1 MINKFDIQKLRELD
15 ILQVADLLGMGLRN
29 KRALCIHH
37 DDHHPSLAFNV
48 RKNTCHCY
56 SCGFSADTIGLVRER
71 LNLGF
76 SEACHWLADHFDV
89 YIGDDRYG
97 NSAKYGNSAR
107 YADKC
112 ADKKVLTASDRRMA
126 SLRAHF
132 AETHVS
138 HGHLAESSF
147 SGERNRECPSSAYVA
162 PSAVDVE
169 FYQQMFRQMHLS
181 ESGQR
186 FLFEERLLS
195 PEALKVCQIVST
207 EQSVCMARV
216 GRGVFD
222 GPSLIFPYFDQE
234 GRLVSVQSR
243 YLGKPKSESS
253 FDMEKVSIDEVK
265 PDEVK
270 PDDVKPK
277 EIPRFKFAPGSHRM
291 IYGLDRLKD
300 YPPGEPLLITEG
312 PSDCWTALTLGFHAI
327 AIPSATL
334 FDRRFQGLLAGR
346 NLHIFPDQD
355 EAGLSLYFELKKAL
369 PSLVYHQLP
378 EGCKDLSEYYL
389 KLRRSEGMTLE
400 EAKAKVQ
407 SSVSV

>member
-76 SEACHWLADHFDV
+76 SEACRWLADHFDV
-89 YIGDDRYG
+89 YI
-97 NSAKYGNSAR
+97 
-107 YADKC
+107 ADEHRDTHRK
-112 ADKKVLTASDRRMA
+112 DVKKAVTASERRMA

-138 HGHLAESSF
+138 HGH
-147 SGERNRECPSSAYVA
+147 PSSAYVA

-181 ESGQR
+181 ESGRR

-195 PEALKVCQIVST
+195 PEALKACHIVST

-243 YLGKPKSESS
+243 YLGKKRPESS
-253 FDMEKVSIDEVK
+253 FDMNKVSLDEA
-265 PDEVK
+265 
-270 PDDVKPK
+270 KPK

-334 FDRRFQGLLAGR
+334 FDRSFQALLTGR

-355 EAGLSLYFELKKAL
+355 EAGLSLYFELKQAL

-407 SSVSV
+407 GSVSV

>member
-1 MINKFDIQKLRELD
+1 MIQKYDIQKLRELD

-48 RKNTCHCY
+48 KKNTCHCY
-56 SCGFSADTIGLVRER
+56 SCGFSADTIALVRER

-97 NSAKYGNSAR
+97 NSAR

-112 ADKKVLTASDRRMA
+112 ADKKVLTASDRRLA

-138 HGHLAESSF
+138 HGHLAESFS

-162 PSAVDVE
+162 PSSVDVE

-181 ESGQR
+181 ESGRR

-253 FDMEKVSIDEVK
+253 SDMDKVSFDE
-265 PDEVK
+265 
-270 PDDVKPK
+270 VKPK

-300 YPPGEPLLITEG
+300 YPPDEPLLITEG

-389 KLRRSEGMTLE
+389 KLRRSDGMTLE

>member
-48 RKNTCHCY
+48 KKNTCHCY
-56 SCGFSADTIGLVRER
+56 SCGFSADTIALVRER

-89 YIGDDRYG
+89 YIGDE
-97 NSAKYGNSAR
+97 KYGNSAR

-138 HGHLAESSF
+138 HGHLAESFS
-147 SGERNRECPSSAYVA
+147 SGERNRECPLSAYVA
-162 PSAVDVE
+162 TASVDVE

-195 PEALKVCQIVST
+195 PEALKVC
-207 EQSVCMARV
+207 
-216 GRGVFD
+216 
-222 GPSLIFPYFDQE
+222 
-234 GRLVSVQSR
+234 
-243 YLGKPKSESS
+243 
-253 FDMEKVSIDEVK
+253 
-265 PDEVK
+265 
-270 PDDVKPK
+270 
-277 EIPRFKFAPGSHRM
+277 
-291 IYGLDRLKD
+291 
-300 YPPGEPLLITEG
+300 
-312 PSDCWTALTLGFHAI
+312 
-327 AIPSATL
+327 
-334 FDRRFQGLLAGR
+334 
-346 NLHIFPDQD
+346 
-355 EAGLSLYFELKKAL
+355 
-369 PSLVYHQLP
+369 
-378 EGCKDLSEYYL
+378 
-389 KLRRSEGMTLE
+389 
-400 EAKAKVQ
+400 
-407 SSVSV
+407 

>member
-48 RKNTCHCY
+48 KKNTCHCY

-76 SEACHWLADHFDV
+76 SEACRWLADHFDV
-89 YIGDDRYG
+89 YIGDE
-97 NSAKYGNSAR
+97 KYGNSAR
-107 YADKC
+107 YTDKS

-126 SLRAHF
+126 ALRAHF

-138 HGHLAESSF
+138 HGH
-147 SGERNRECPSSAYVA
+147 VA
-162 PSAVDVE
+162 PSSVDVE

-243 YLGKPKSESS
+243 YL
-253 FDMEKVSIDEVK
+253 EKK
-265 PDEVK
+265 
-270 PDDVKPK
+270 K

-291 IYGLDRLKD
+291 IYGFDRLKD
-300 YPPGEPLLITEG
+300 YSPDEPLLITEG
-312 PSDCWTALTLGFHAI
+312 PSDCWTALTLGIHAI

-369 PSLVYHQLP
+369 SSLVYHQLP

>member
-1 MINKFDIQKLRELD
+1 MIQKYDIQKLRELD

-76 SEACHWLADHFDV
+76 SEACRWLADHFDV
-89 YIGDDRYG
+89 YI
-97 NSAKYGNSAR
+97 
-107 YADKC
+107 ADEHRDTHRK
-112 ADKKVLTASDRRMA
+112 DVKKAVTASDRRLA

-138 HGHLAESSF
+138 HGH
-147 SGERNRECPSSAYVA
+147 PSSAYVA
-162 PSAVDVE
+162 PSSVDVE

-195 PEALKVCQIVST
+195 PEALKVCHIVST

-243 YLGKPKSESS
+243 YLGKKKSELS
-253 FDMEKVSIDEVK
+253 FDMNKVSLDEA
-265 PDEVK
+265 
-270 PDDVKPK
+270 KPK

-369 PSLVYHQLP
+369 PSLVYHHLP

-389 KLRRSEGMTLE
+389 MLRRSEGMTLE

-407 SSVSV
+407 SSVNV

>member
-1 MINKFDIQKLRELD
+1 MIQKYDIQKLRELD

-76 SEACHWLADHFDV
+76 SEACRWLADHFDV
-89 YIGDDRYG
+89 YI
-97 NSAKYGNSAR
+97 
-107 YADKC
+107 ADEHRDTHRK
-112 ADKKVLTASDRRMA
+112 DVKKAVTASERRMA

-138 HGHLAESSF
+138 HGH
-147 SGERNRECPSSAYVA
+147 PSSAYVA

-181 ESGQR
+181 ESGRR

-243 YLGKPKSESS
+243 YLGKKRPESS
-253 FDMEKVSIDEVK
+253 FDMNKVSLDEA
-265 PDEVK
+265 
-270 PDDVKPK
+270 KPK

-334 FDRRFQGLLAGR
+334 FDRSFQALLTGR

-355 EAGLSLYFELKKAL
+355 EAGLSLYFELKQAL

-407 SSVSV
+407 SSVSI

>member
-48 RKNTCHCY
+48 KKNTCHCY

-76 SEACHWLADHFDV
+76 SEACRWLADHFDV
-89 YIGDDRYG
+89 YIADDRYG
-97 NSAKYGNSAR
+97 NSAQYTEKS
-107 YADKC
+107 
-112 ADKKVLTASDRRMA
+112 ADKKLLTASDRRMA

-138 HGHLAESSF
+138 HG
-147 SGERNRECPSSAYVA
+147 YVA
-162 PSAVDVE
+162 PSSVDVE

-181 ESGQR
+181 ESGRR

-253 FDMEKVSIDEVK
+253 SDMDKVSFDE
-265 PDEVK
+265 
-270 PDDVKPK
+270 VKPK

-300 YPPGEPLLITEG
+300 YPSDEPLLITEG
-312 PSDCWTALTLGFHAI
+312 PSDCWTALTLGIHAI

-334 FDRRFQGLLAGR
+334 FDHRFQGLLAGR

>member
-48 RKNTCHCY
+48 KKNTCHCY

-76 SEACHWLADHFDV
+76 SEACRWLADHFDV
-89 YIGDDRYG
+89 YIGDE
-97 NSAKYGNSAR
+97 KYGNSAR
-107 YADKC
+107 YTDKS

-138 HGHLAESSF
+138 HGHVASS
-147 SGERNRECPSSAYVA
+147 S
-162 PSAVDVE
+162 VDVE

-243 YLGKPKSESS
+243 YL
-253 FDMEKVSIDEVK
+253 EKK
-265 PDEVK
+265 
-270 PDDVKPK
+270 K

-291 IYGLDRLKD
+291 IYGFDRLKD
-300 YPPGEPLLITEG
+300 YSPDEPLLITEG
-312 PSDCWTALTLGFHAI
+312 PSDCWTALTLGIHAI

-369 PSLVYHQLP
+369 SSLVYHQLP

-400 EAKAKVQ
+400 EAKAKGQ
-407 SSVSV
+407 GCVSI

>member
-48 RKNTCHCY
+48 KKNTCHCY
-56 SCGFSADTIGLVRER
+56 SCGFSADTIALVRER

-89 YIGDDRYG
+89 YIGDE
-97 NSAKYGNSAR
+97 KYGNSAR
-107 YADKC
+107 YTEKS
-112 ADKKVLTASDRRMA
+112 ADKKLLTASDRRMA

-138 HGHLAESSF
+138 HGHVASS
-147 SGERNRECPSSAYVA
+147 S
-162 PSAVDVE
+162 VDVE

-186 FLFEERLLS
+186 FLFEDRLLS

-243 YLGKPKSESS
+243 YLGKKRPESS
-253 FDMEKVSIDEVK
+253 FDMNKASLDEA
-265 PDEVK
+265 
-270 PDDVKPK
+270 KPK

-300 YPPGEPLLITEG
+300 YPPDEPLLITEG
-312 PSDCWTALTLGFHAI
+312 PSDCWTALTLAFM
-327 AIPSATL
+327 P
-334 FDRRFQGLLAGR
+334 
-346 NLHIFPDQD
+346 
-355 EAGLSLYFELKKAL
+355 
-369 PSLVYHQLP
+369 
-378 EGCKDLSEYYL
+378 
-389 KLRRSEGMTLE
+389 
-400 EAKAKVQ
+400 
-407 SSVSV
+407 

>member
-1 MINKFDIQKLRELD
+1 MIQKYDIQKLRELD

-48 RKNTCHCY
+48 KKNTCHCY

-97 NSAKYGNSAR
+97 NSAKYGKSVKYGNSAR

-112 ADKKVLTASDRRMA
+112 ADNKVLTASDRRMA

-132 AETHVS
+132 AGTHVS
-138 HGHLAESSF
+138 HGH
-147 SGERNRECPSSAYVA
+147 VA

-181 ESGQR
+181 ESGRR

-195 PEALKVCQIVST
+195 SEALKVCQIVST

-234 GRLVSVQSR
+234 GRLISVQSR
-243 YLGKPKSESS
+243 YLGKKKSESS
-253 FDMEKVSIDEVK
+253 SDMDKVSLDEA
-265 PDEVK
+265 K

-312 PSDCWTALTLGFHAI
+312 PSDCWTALTLGIHAI

>member
-1 MINKFDIQKLRELD
+1 MIDKYNIQKLHELD

-48 RKNTCHCY
+48 KKNTCHCY

-138 HGHLAESSF
+138 HGHVASS
-147 SGERNRECPSSAYVA
+147 S
-162 PSAVDVE
+162 VDVE

-195 PEALKVCQIVST
+195 SEALKVCQIVST

-265 PDEVK
+265 P
-270 PDDVKPK
+270 K

-300 YPPGEPLLITEG
+300 YPPDEPLLITEG
-312 PSDCWTALTLGFHAI
+312 PSDCWTALTLGIHAI

-400 EAKAKVQ
+400 EAKVKTQ
-407 SSVSV
+407 GCVSV

>member
-76 SEACHWLADHFDV
+76 SEACRWLADHFDV
-89 YIGDDRYG
+89 YI
-97 NSAKYGNSAR
+97 
-107 YADKC
+107 ADEHRDTHRK
-112 ADKKVLTASDRRMA
+112 DVKKVVTASDRRMA

-138 HGHLAESSF
+138 HGH
-147 SGERNRECPSSAYVA
+147 PSSAYVA
-162 PSAVDVE
+162 KASVDVE

-195 PEALKVCQIVST
+195 PEALKVCHIVST

-243 YLGKPKSESS
+243 YLGKKRPESS
-253 FDMEKVSIDEVK
+253 FDMNKVSLDEA
-265 PDEVK
+265 
-270 PDDVKPK
+270 KPK

-334 FDRRFQGLLAGR
+334 FDRSFQALLAGR

-400 EAKAKVQ
+400 EARAKVL
-407 SSVSV
+407 SSVSI

>member
-1 MINKFDIQKLRELD
+1 MIQKYDIQKLRELD

-56 SCGFSADTIGLVRER
+56 SCGFSADTIALVRER

-89 YIGDDRYG
+89 YIGDE
-97 NSAKYGNSAR
+97 KYGNSAR

-138 HGHLAESSF
+138 HGH
-147 SGERNRECPSSAYVA
+147 PSSAYVA
-162 PSAVDVE
+162 PSSVDVE

-234 GRLVSVQSR
+234 GRLFSVQSR

-253 FDMEKVSIDEVK
+253 FDMEKVSIDE
-265 PDEVK
+265 
-270 PDDVKPK
+270 VKPK

-300 YPPGEPLLITEG
+300 YPPDEPLLITEG
-312 PSDCWTALTLGFHAI
+312 PSDCWTALTLGIHAI

-355 EAGLSLYFELKKAL
+355 EAGLSLYFELKKVL

-400 EAKAKVQ
+400 EAKVKVQ

>member
-48 RKNTCHCY
+48 KKNTCHCY

-97 NSAKYGNSAR
+97 NSAR
-107 YADKC
+107 YTEKS
-112 ADKKVLTASDRRMA
+112 ADKKLLTASDRRMA

-138 HGHLAESSF
+138 HGH
-147 SGERNRECPSSAYVA
+147 VA
-162 PSAVDVE
+162 PSSVDVE

-181 ESGQR
+181 ESGRR

-243 YLGKPKSESS
+243 YLGKKRPESS
-253 FDMEKVSIDEVK
+253 FDMNKASLDEA
-265 PDEVK
+265 
-270 PDDVKPK
+270 KPK

-300 YPPGEPLLITEG
+300 YPPDEPLLITEG
-312 PSDCWTALTLGFHAI
+312 PSDCWTALTLGIHAI

>member
-76 SEACHWLADHFDV
+76 SEACRWLADHFDV
-89 YIGDDRYG
+89 YI
-97 NSAKYGNSAR
+97 
-107 YADKC
+107 ADEHRDTHRK
-112 ADKKVLTASDRRMA
+112 DVKKAVTASDRRMA

-138 HGHLAESSF
+138 HG
-147 SGERNRECPSSAYVA
+147 CPSSAYVA

-181 ESGQR
+181 ESGRR

-195 PEALKVCQIVST
+195 PEALKVCHIVST

-216 GRGVFD
+216 GCGVFD

-243 YLGKPKSESS
+243 YLGKKRPESS
-253 FDMEKVSIDEVK
+253 FDMNKVSLDEA
-265 PDEVK
+265 
-270 PDDVKPK
+270 KPK

-355 EAGLSLYFELKKAL
+355 EVGLSLYFELKKAL

-389 KLRRSEGMTLE
+389 MLRRSEGMTLE

>member
-48 RKNTCHCY
+48 KKNTCHCY

-76 SEACHWLADHFDV
+76 SEACRWLADHFDV
-89 YIGDDRYG
+89 YI
-97 NSAKYGNSAR
+97 
-107 YADKC
+107 ADEHRDTHRK
-112 ADKKVLTASDRRMA
+112 DVKKAVTASERRMA

-138 HGHLAESSF
+138 HGHLAESFS
-147 SGERNRECPSSAYVA
+147 SGEKNGRCQSSVYVA
-162 PSAVDVE
+162 KASVDVE

-181 ESGQR
+181 ESGRR

-243 YLGKPKSESS
+243 YLGKKSPELS
-253 FDMEKVSIDEVK
+253 FDMNKVSLDEA
-265 PDEVK
+265 
-270 PDDVKPK
+270 KPK

-300 YPPGEPLLITEG
+300 YPPGEPLLVTEG
-312 PSDCWTALTLGFHAI
+312 PSDCWTALTLGIHAI

-407 SSVSV
+407 GSVSV

>member
-1 MINKFDIQKLRELD
+1 MIDKYNIQKLRELD

-48 RKNTCHCY
+48 KKNTCHCY

-76 SEACHWLADHFDV
+76 NEACHWLADHFDV

-97 NSAKYGNSAR
+97 NSAR
-107 YADKC
+107 YAEKS

-126 SLRAHF
+126 SLREHF

-138 HGHLAESSF
+138 HGHLAESSS
-147 SGERNRECPSSAYVA
+147 SGEKNGRCQSSAYVA
-162 PSAVDVE
+162 QASVDVE

-181 ESGQR
+181 ESGRR

-243 YLGKPKSESS
+243 YLGKKMAESS
-253 FDMEKVSIDEVK
+253 FDMDKVSSDEA
-265 PDEVK
+265 
-270 PDDVKPK
+270 KPK

-300 YPPGEPLLITEG
+300 YPPDEPLLITEG
-312 PSDCWTALTLGFHAI
+312 PSDCWTAMTHGFHAI

-334 FDRRFQGLLAGR
+334 FDRSFQGLLAGR

-355 EAGLSLYFELKKAL
+355 EAGLSLYFELKKAF

-407 SSVSV
+407 DCVSV

>member
-48 RKNTCHCY
+48 KKNTCHCY
-56 SCGFSADTIGLVRER
+56 SCEFSADTIGLVRER

-89 YIGDDRYG
+89 YI
-97 NSAKYGNSAR
+97 
-107 YADKC
+107 ADEHRDTHRK
-112 ADKKVLTASDRRMA
+112 DVKKVLTASDRRMA
-126 SLRAHF
+126 ALRAHF

-138 HGHLAESSF
+138 HGHLA
-147 SGERNRECPSSAYVA
+147 YVA
-162 PSAVDVE
+162 PSSVDVE

-181 ESGQR
+181 ESGRR

-253 FDMEKVSIDEVK
+253 SDMDKVSFDE
-265 PDEVK
+265 
-270 PDDVKPK
+270 VKPK

-312 PSDCWTALTLGFHAI
+312 PSDCWTALTLGIHAI

-334 FDRRFQGLLAGR
+334 FDRRFQGLLTGR

-355 EAGLSLYFELKKAL
+355 EAGLSLYFELKQAF
-369 PSLVYHQLP
+369 PGLVYHQLP

-407 SSVSV
+407 GSVSV

>member
-48 RKNTCHCY
+48 KKNTCHCY

-97 NSAKYGNSAR
+97 NSAR
-107 YADKC
+107 YTEKS
-112 ADKKVLTASDRRMA
+112 ADKKLLTASDRRMA

-138 HGHLAESSF
+138 HGHLAD
-147 SGERNRECPSSAYVA
+147 VA
-162 PSAVDVE
+162 PSSVDVE

-181 ESGQR
+181 ESGRR

-243 YLGKPKSESS
+243 YLGKK
-253 FDMEKVSIDEVK
+253 
-265 PDEVK
+265 
-270 PDDVKPK
+270 K

-300 YPPGEPLLITEG
+300 YPSDEPLLITEG
-312 PSDCWTALTLGFHAI
+312 PSDCWTALTLGIHAI

-346 NLHIFPDQD
+346 NLHVFPDQD

-369 PSLVYHQLP
+369 PRLVYHQLP

-400 EAKAKVQ
+400 EAKAKTQ
-407 SSVSV
+407 GCVSV

>member
-48 RKNTCHCY
+48 KKNTCHCY

-76 SEACHWLADHFDV
+76 SEACRWLADHFDV
-89 YIGDDRYG
+89 YI
-97 NSAKYGNSAR
+97 
-107 YADKC
+107 ADEHRDTHRK
-112 ADKKVLTASDRRMA
+112 DVKKAVTASERRMA

-138 HGHLAESSF
+138 HGH
-147 SGERNRECPSSAYVA
+147 PSSAYVA

-181 ESGQR
+181 ESGRR

-243 YLGKPKSESS
+243 YLGKKRPESS
-253 FDMEKVSIDEVK
+253 FDMNKVSLDEA
-265 PDEVK
+265 
-270 PDDVKPK
+270 KPK

-334 FDRRFQGLLAGR
+334 FDRSFQALLTGR

-407 SSVSV
+407 GSVSI

>member
-29 KRALCIHH
+29 RRALCIHH

-76 SEACHWLADHFDV
+76 SEACRWLADHFDV
-89 YIGDDRYG
+89 YIGDEHRDTHR
-97 NSAKYGNSAR
+97 K
-107 YADKC
+107 DV
-112 ADKKVLTASDRRMA
+112 KKAVTASDRRMA

-138 HGHLAESSF
+138 HG
-147 SGERNRECPSSAYVA
+147 CPSSAYVA
-162 PSAVDVE
+162 PSSIDVE

-181 ESGQR
+181 ESGRR

-243 YLGKPKSESS
+243 YLGKKRPESS
-253 FDMEKVSIDEVK
+253 FDMNKVSLDEA
-265 PDEVK
+265 
-270 PDDVKPK
+270 KPK

-334 FDRRFQGLLAGR
+334 FDRSFQGLLAGR

-378 EGCKDLSEYYL
+378 ENCKDLSEYYL
-389 KLRRSEGMTLE
+389 KLRRRNGMTLE

-407 SSVSV
+407 GSVSV

>member
-1 MINKFDIQKLRELD
+1 MIDKYDIQKLRELD

-48 RKNTCHCY
+48 KKNTCHCY

-76 SEACHWLADHFDV
+76 SEACRWLADHFDV
-89 YIGDDRYG
+89 YIADDRYG
-97 NSAKYGNSAR
+97 NSAQYTEKS
-107 YADKC
+107 
-112 ADKKVLTASDRRMA
+112 ADKKLLTASDRRMA

-138 HGHLAESSF
+138 HGHLAESFS
-147 SGERNRECPSSAYVA
+147 SGEKNGRCQSSVYVA
-162 PSAVDVE
+162 KASVDVE

-181 ESGQR
+181 ESGRR

-216 GRGVFD
+216 GCGVFD

-253 FDMEKVSIDEVK
+253 SDMDKVSFDE
-265 PDEVK
+265 
-270 PDDVKPK
+270 VKPK

-300 YPPGEPLLITEG
+300 YPPDEPLLITEG

-389 KLRRSEGMTLE
+389 KLRRREGMTLE

>member
-1 MINKFDIQKLRELD
+1 MIQKYDIQKLRELD

-56 SCGFSADTIGLVRER
+56 SCGFSADTIALVRER

-76 SEACHWLADHFDV
+76 SEACRWLADHFDV
-89 YIGDDRYG
+89 YIADE
-97 NSAKYGNSAR
+97 KYGNSAR

-138 HGHLAESSF
+138 HGH
-147 SGERNRECPSSAYVA
+147 PSSAYVA
-162 PSAVDVE
+162 PSSVDVE

-253 FDMEKVSIDEVK
+253 FDMEKVSIDEA
-265 PDEVK
+265 
-270 PDDVKPK
+270 KPK

-300 YPPGEPLLITEG
+300 YPPDEPLLITEG
-312 PSDCWTALTLGFHAI
+312 PSDCWTALTLGIHAI

-407 SSVSV
+407 GCVSV

>member
-56 SCGFSADTIGLVRER
+56 SCGFSADTIALVRER

-76 SEACHWLADHFDV
+76 SEACRWLADHFDV
-89 YIGDDRYG
+89 YI
-97 NSAKYGNSAR
+97 
-107 YADKC
+107 ADEHRDIHRK
-112 ADKKVLTASDRRMA
+112 DVKKAVTASDRRMA

-138 HGHLAESSF
+138 HGH
-147 SGERNRECPSSAYVA
+147 PSSAYVA
-162 PSAVDVE
+162 PSSVDVE

-243 YLGKPKSESS
+243 YLGKKRPESS
-253 FDMEKVSIDEVK
+253 FDMNKVSVDEA
-265 PDEVK
+265 
-270 PDDVKPK
+270 KPK

-400 EAKAKVQ
+400 EARAKVH

>member
-48 RKNTCHCY
+48 KKNTCHCY

-97 NSAKYGNSAR
+97 NSAR
-107 YADKC
+107 YTEKS
-112 ADKKVLTASDRRMA
+112 ADKKLLTASDRRLA

-138 HGHLAESSF
+138 HG
-147 SGERNRECPSSAYVA
+147 YVA
-162 PSAVDVE
+162 PSSVDVE

-181 ESGQR
+181 ESGRR

-195 PEALKVCQIVST
+195 SEALKVCQIVST

-253 FDMEKVSIDEVK
+253 SDMDKVSFDE
-265 PDEVK
+265 
-270 PDDVKPK
+270 VKPK

-300 YPPGEPLLITEG
+300 CPPDEPLLITEG
-312 PSDCWTALTLGFHAI
+312 PSDCWTALTLGIHAI

-389 KLRRSEGMTLE
+389 KLRRREGMTLE

>member
-15 ILQVADLLGMGLRN
+15 ILQVADFLGMGLRN
-29 KRALCIHH
+29 KRALCTHH

-48 RKNTCHCY
+48 KKNTCHCY

-76 SEACHWLADHFDV
+76 SEACRWLADHFDV

-97 NSAKYGNSAR
+97 NSAR

-112 ADKKVLTASDRRMA
+112 ADKKLLTASDRRMA

-138 HGHLAESSF
+138 HGHLAESFS

-243 YLGKPKSESS
+243 YLGKKKSESS
-253 FDMEKVSIDEVK
+253 SDMDKVSLDEA
-265 PDEVK
+265 
-270 PDDVKPK
+270 KPK

-300 YPPGEPLLITEG
+300 YPPDEPLLITEG

-389 KLRRSEGMTLE
+389 KLRRREGMTLE

>member
-1 MINKFDIQKLRELD
+1 MIDKYNIQKLRELD

-48 RKNTCHCY
+48 KKNTCHCY

-107 YADKC
+107 YTDKS

-138 HGHLAESSF
+138 HGH
-147 SGERNRECPSSAYVA
+147 VA
-162 PSAVDVE
+162 PSSVDVE

-195 PEALKVCQIVST
+195 SEALKVCQIVST

-243 YLGKPKSESS
+243 YL
-253 FDMEKVSIDEVK
+253 EKK
-265 PDEVK
+265 
-270 PDDVKPK
+270 K

-291 IYGLDRLKD
+291 IYGFDRLKD
-300 YPPGEPLLITEG
+300 YSPDEPLLITEG
-312 PSDCWTALTLGFHAI
+312 PSDCWTALTLGIHAI

-369 PSLVYHQLP
+369 SSLVYHQLP

>member
-1 MINKFDIQKLRELD
+1 MIQKYDIQKLRELD

-76 SEACHWLADHFDV
+76 SEACRWLADHFDV
-89 YIGDDRYG
+89 YI
-97 NSAKYGNSAR
+97 
-107 YADKC
+107 ADEHRDIHRK
-112 ADKKVLTASDRRMA
+112 DVKKAVTASERRMA

-138 HGHLAESSF
+138 HGH
-147 SGERNRECPSSAYVA
+147 PSSAYVA
-162 PSAVDVE
+162 PSSVDVE

-181 ESGQR
+181 ESGRR

-243 YLGKPKSESS
+243 YLGKKRPESS
-253 FDMEKVSIDEVK
+253 FDMNKVSLDEA
-265 PDEVK
+265 
-270 PDDVKPK
+270 KPK

-312 PSDCWTALTLGFHAI
+312 PSDCWTALTLGIHAI

-334 FDRRFQGLLAGR
+334 FDRSFQGLLAGR

-355 EAGLSLYFELKKAL
+355 EAGLSLYFELKQAL

-407 SSVSV
+407 GSVSI

>member
-48 RKNTCHCY
+48 KKNTCHCY

-76 SEACHWLADHFDV
+76 SEACRWLADHFDV
-89 YIGDDRYG
+89 YIADE
-97 NSAKYGNSAR
+97 KYGNSAR
-107 YADKC
+107 YTEKS
-112 ADKKVLTASDRRMA
+112 ADKKLLTASDRRMA

-138 HGHLAESSF
+138 HGH
-147 SGERNRECPSSAYVA
+147 VA
-162 PSAVDVE
+162 PSSVDVE

-243 YLGKPKSESS
+243 YLGKKRPESS
-253 FDMEKVSIDEVK
+253 FDMNKASLDEA
-265 PDEVK
+265 
-270 PDDVKPK
+270 KPK

-300 YPPGEPLLITEG
+300 YPPDEPLLITEG
-312 PSDCWTALTLGFHAI
+312 PSDCWTALTLGIHAI

>member
-48 RKNTCHCY
+48 KKNTCHCY
-56 SCGFSADTIGLVRER
+56 SCGFSADTIALVRER

-76 SEACHWLADHFDV
+76 SEACRWLADHFDV

-138 HGHLAESSF
+138 HGHVASS
-147 SGERNRECPSSAYVA
+147 S
-162 PSAVDVE
+162 VDVE

-222 GPSLIFPYFDQE
+222 GPSLIFPYFDQQ

-243 YLGKPKSESS
+243 YLGKKKSESS
-253 FDMEKVSIDEVK
+253 SDMDKVSLDEAKPDDVK
-265 PDEVK
+265 PDG
-270 PDDVKPK
+270 VKPK

-300 YPPGEPLLITEG
+300 YPPDEPLLITEG
-312 PSDCWTALTLGFHAI
+312 PSDCWTALTLGIHAI

>member
-1 MINKFDIQKLRELD
+1 MIQKYDIQKLRELD

-56 SCGFSADTIGLVRER
+56 SCGFSADTIALVRER

-76 SEACHWLADHFDV
+76 SEACRWLADHFDV
-89 YIGDDRYG
+89 YI
-97 NSAKYGNSAR
+97 
-107 YADKC
+107 ADEHRDTHRK
-112 ADKKVLTASDRRMA
+112 DVKKAVTASGRRMA

-138 HGHLAESSF
+138 HGH
-147 SGERNRECPSSAYVA
+147 PSSAYVA
-162 PSAVDVE
+162 PSSVDVE

-181 ESGQR
+181 ESGGR

-195 PEALKVCQIVST
+195 SEALKVCQIVST

-216 GRGVFD
+216 GRGMFD

-243 YLGKPKSESS
+243 YLGKK
-253 FDMEKVSIDEVK
+253 
-265 PDEVK
+265 
-270 PDDVKPK
+270 K

-300 YPPGEPLLITEG
+300 YPPDEPLLITEG
-312 PSDCWTALTLGFHAI
+312 PSDCWTALTLGIHAI

-400 EAKAKVQ
+400 EAKVKVQ

>member
-1 MINKFDIQKLRELD
+1 MIQKYDIQKLRELD

-56 SCGFSADTIGLVRER
+56 SCGFSADTIALVRER

-76 SEACHWLADHFDV
+76 SEACRWLADHFDV
-89 YIGDDRYG
+89 YIADE
-97 NSAKYGNSAR
+97 KYGNSAR

-138 HGHLAESSF
+138 HGH
-147 SGERNRECPSSAYVA
+147 PSSAYVA
-162 PSAVDVE
+162 PSSVDVE

-243 YLGKPKSESS
+243 YLGKKKSESS
-253 FDMEKVSIDEVK
+253 SDMDKVSLDEA
-265 PDEVK
+265 
-270 PDDVKPK
+270 KPK

-369 PSLVYHQLP
+369 PSLVYHQLH

-400 EAKAKVQ
+400 EAKVKVQ

>member
-48 RKNTCHCY
+48 KKNTCHCY

-76 SEACHWLADHFDV
+76 NEACHWLADHFDV

-97 NSAKYGNSAR
+97 KSVKYGNAAR

-138 HGHLAESSF
+138 HGHVASS
-147 SGERNRECPSSAYVA
+147 S
-162 PSAVDVE
+162 VDVE

-181 ESGQR
+181 ESGRR

-253 FDMEKVSIDEVK
+253 LDMDKVSLDEA
-265 PDEVK
+265 K

-300 YPPGEPLLITEG
+300 YPSDEPLLITEG
-312 PSDCWTALTLGFHAI
+312 PSDCWTALTLGIHAI

>member
-48 RKNTCHCY
+48 KKNTCHCY

-76 SEACHWLADHFDV
+76 SEACRWLADHFDV
-89 YIGDDRYG
+89 YIADE
-97 NSAKYGNSAR
+97 KYGNSAR
-107 YADKC
+107 YTEKS
-112 ADKKVLTASDRRMA
+112 ADKKLLTASDRRMA

-138 HGHLAESSF
+138 HGHVASS
-147 SGERNRECPSSAYVA
+147 S
-162 PSAVDVE
+162 VDVE

-253 FDMEKVSIDEVK
+253 FDMEKVSIDEA
-265 PDEVK
+265 
-270 PDDVKPK
+270 KPK

-300 YPPGEPLLITEG
+300 YSPDEPLLITEG
-312 PSDCWTALTLGFHAI
+312 PSDCWTALTLGFYAI

>member
-1 MINKFDIQKLRELD
+1 MIDKYNIQKLRELD

-48 RKNTCHCY
+48 KKNTCHCY

-76 SEACHWLADHFDV
+76 SEACRWLADHFDV
-89 YIGDDRYG
+89 YIGDE
-97 NSAKYGNSAR
+97 KYGNSAR
-107 YADKC
+107 YTDKS

-138 HGHLAESSF
+138 HGH
-147 SGERNRECPSSAYVA
+147 VA
-162 PSAVDVE
+162 PSSVDVE

-243 YLGKPKSESS
+243 YLGKKKSESS
-253 FDMEKVSIDEVK
+253 SDMDKVSIDEA
-265 PDEVK
+265 
-270 PDDVKPK
+270 KPK

-291 IYGLDRLKD
+291 IYGFDRLKD
-300 YPPGEPLLITEG
+300 YSPDEPLLITEG
-312 PSDCWTALTLGFHAI
+312 PSDCWTALTLGIHAI

-369 PSLVYHQLP
+369 SSLVYHQLP

>member
-48 RKNTCHCY
+48 KKNTCHCY

-97 NSAKYGNSAR
+97 NSAR
-107 YADKC
+107 YTEKS
-112 ADKKVLTASDRRMA
+112 ADKKLLTASDRRMA

-138 HGHLAESSF
+138 HG
-147 SGERNRECPSSAYVA
+147 YVA
-162 PSAVDVE
+162 PSSVDVE

-181 ESGQR
+181 ESGRR

-195 PEALKVCQIVST
+195 SEALKVCQIVST

-253 FDMEKVSIDEVK
+253 SDMDKVSFDE
-265 PDEVK
+265 
-270 PDDVKPK
+270 VKPK

-300 YPPGEPLLITEG
+300 YPSDEPLLITEG
-312 PSDCWTALTLGFHAI
+312 PSDCWTALTLGIHAI

-407 SSVSV
+407 SSVNV

>member
-1 MINKFDIQKLRELD
+1 MIDKYNIQKLRELD

-48 RKNTCHCY
+48 KKNTCHCY
-56 SCGFSADTIGLVRER
+56 SCGFSADTIALVRER

-138 HGHLAESSF
+138 HGH
-147 SGERNRECPSSAYVA
+147 VA
-162 PSAVDVE
+162 TASVDVE

-181 ESGQR
+181 ESGRR

-195 PEALKVCQIVST
+195 PEALKVCHIVST

-216 GRGVFD
+216 GRGMFD

-243 YLGKPKSESS
+243 YLGKKKSESS
-253 FDMEKVSIDEVK
+253 SDMDKVSLDEAK
-265 PDEVK
+265 PDDVK

-300 YPPGEPLLITEG
+300 YPPDEPLLITEG
-312 PSDCWTALTLGFHAI
+312 PSDCWTALTLGIHAI

-355 EAGLSLYFELKKAL
+355 EAGLSLYFELKQAL

-407 SSVSV
+407 GCVSV

>member
-1 MINKFDIQKLRELD
+1 MIDKYNIQKLRELD

-48 RKNTCHCY
+48 KKNTCHCY

-76 SEACHWLADHFDV
+76 NEACHWLADHFDV

-97 NSAKYGNSAR
+97 NSARNAEKS
-107 YADKC
+107 

-126 SLRAHF
+126 ALREHF

-138 HGHLAESSF
+138 HGHLAESSS
-147 SGERNRECPSSAYVA
+147 SGEKSGRCQSSAYVA
-162 PSAVDVE
+162 QSSVDVE

-222 GPSLIFPYFDQE
+222 GPSLIFPYFDQQ

-253 FDMEKVSIDEVK
+253 SDMDKVSLDEA
-265 PDEVK
+265 
-270 PDDVKPK
+270 KPK

-300 YPPGEPLLITEG
+300 YPPDEPLLITEG

-346 NLHIFPDQD
+346 NLHVFPDQD

-400 EAKAKVQ
+400 EARAKVH